1 LKNPWSI
8 FDRALEIVDYMNNK
22 YVRILEE
29 VVEREAEILAKKE
42 LDEVDKLRL
51 IGLNLMKEI
60 IAEELGLQKSELKHV
75 EIPEIYTP
83 AEKSA
88 TAQASS

>member
-8 FDRALEIVDYMNNK
+8 FDRTLEIVDYMNNK

-60 IAEELGLQKSELKHV
+60 IAEELGLQKPELKHV